1 MYSSYLYQTSLSWNP
16 ETFLGEIFLGE
27 IFLGFGALNHWQ
39 PIPNMIINTWA
50 FPDVFPINVTI
61 ALALRVMLIL
71 LSSAPL

>member
-16 ETFLGEIFLGE
+16 ETFLGE